1 MKTEPDPDMPSPE
14 PGAQS
19 QEPNT
24 QAEFTEKT
32 ALAFFSRHLDELK
45 WKYHRNE
52 DRPSL
57 FSGFNGTNAQW
68 DFNLTARETSGGL
81 FQLAVNSF
89 IPNKALPPRRPAA
102 MELLTRI
109 NFELAL
115 GCFEMNLADGEI
127 RFRTSVAIP
136 APTLSALIPFSAS
149 DGEKVAQPDEVSSE
163 GVVGV
168 RCRIWSGI
176 VEHLLRSNIC
186 IVDER
191 YPQIMAVLYAGVT
204 PEEALKPKEKK
215 TGVPTEP
222 RFEMN

>member
-1 MKTEPDPDMPSPE
+1 MTVR
-14 PGAQS
+14 Q
-19 QEPNT
+19 
-24 QAEFTEKT
+24 
-32 ALAFFSRHLDELK
+32 
-45 WKYHRNE
+45 
-52 DRPSL
+52 
-57 FSGFNGTNAQW
+57 
-68 DFNLTARETSGGL
+68 TSGGL

-136 APTLSALIPFSAS
+136 GADITPGL
-149 DGEKVAQPDEVSSE
+149 
-163 GVVGV
+163 
-168 RCRIWSGI
+168 

-215 TGVPTEP
+215 TKTPSEP
-222 RFEMN
+222 RFDFN